1 MRTQTTSNETVE
13 MYLKTIAELSEEGQP
28 VVIARVAER
37 LGVTPVSA
45 NEMMKRLVEQELVE
59 HERYKGVR
67 LTENGRFYA
76 HSVIRRQRLWE
87 CFLVDRLNFNWSG
100 SYEAACRLEHATS
113 NVLAEA
119 LAAYLDNPTLCPHG
133 NPIPRADGTMP
144 KLEGS
149 PLAKLKP
156 GQTATVL
163 SIIPTSTEV
172 LAYLSQHHIVPG
184 QVIKI
189 VEKAPMDGP
198 MTVVVQSQKTNGR
211 RVALGLPMAALIMT
225 KSHGDGAVE
234 PTTTLDNLL
243 PGQAAT
249 VTKIGGKGAIRRRL
263 MDMGITRG
271 VEIKAIKTSPLGDP
285 VEYHLRGYNLSLRK
299 SEAEMI
305 EVAGF
310 EDRG

>member
-13 MYLKTIAELSEEGQP
+13 MYLKTISELGEDGQP
-28 VVIARVAER
+28 VIIARVAER

-45 NEMMKRLVEQELVE
+45 NEMMKRLVDQDLIV
-59 HERYKGVR
+59 HERYKGVW

-119 LAAYLDNPTLCPHG
+119 LAAYLDNPTVCPHG
-133 NPIPRADGTMP
+133 NPIPLADGTMP
-144 KLEGS
+144 KTEGS
-149 PLAKLKP
+149 SLAHLKP
-156 GQTATVL
+156 GQKATIL

-172 LAYLSQHHIVPG
+172 LAYLSQHNIVPG
-184 QVIKI
+184 QVITV

-198 MTVVVQSQKTNGR
+198 ITVRANGE
-211 RVALGLPMAALIMT
+211 RVALGLSMAALIMVQA
-225 KSHGDGAVE
+225 HGEGAVI
-234 PTTTLDNLL
+234 PTTTLDHLS
-243 PGQAAT
+243 PGQAGT
-249 VTKIGGKGAIRRRL
+249 VTKIGGKGPIRRRL

-305 EVAGF
+305 EVAV
-310 EDRG
+310 

>member
-13 MYLKTIAELSEEGQP
+13 MYLKTISELSEDGQP
-28 VVIARVAER
+28 VIIARVAER
-37 LGVTPVSA
+37 LGVSPVSA
-45 NEMMKRLVEQELVE
+45 NEMMKRLADQDLIN

-119 LAAYLDNPTLCPHG
+119 LAAYLDNPTVCPHG
-133 NPIPRADGTMP
+133 NPIPLADGTMP
-144 KLEGS
+144 KMEGS
-149 PLAKLKP
+149 SLARLKP
-156 GQTATVL
+156 GQKATVL

-172 LAYLSQHHIVPG
+172 LAYLSQHNIVPG
-184 QVIKI
+184 QIITV

-198 MTVVVQSQKTNGR
+198 ITVRANGE
-211 RVALGLPMAALIMT
+211 RVALGLPMAALVMVQA
-225 KSHGDGAVE
+225 HGEGAVV
-234 PTTTLDNLL
+234 PTTTLDHLS
-243 PGQAAT
+243 PGQAGT
-249 VTKIGGKGAIRRRL
+249 VTKIGGKGPIRRRL

-305 EVAGF
+305 EVSV
-310 EDRG
+310 

>member
-13 MYLKTIAELSEEGQP
+13 MYLKTIAELAEDGQP

-45 NEMMKRLVEQELVE
+45 NEMMKRLAEQNLIE

-119 LAAYLDNPTLCPHG
+119 LAAYLDNPTVCPHG
-133 NPIPRADGTMP
+133 NPIPLADGTMP
-144 KLEGS
+144 KTEGS
-149 PLAKLKP
+149 SLARLKA
-156 GQTATVL
+156 GQTATIL
-163 SIIPTSTEV
+163 SVIPTNTEV
-172 LAYLSQHHIVPG
+172 LAYLSQHNIVPG
-184 QVIKI
+184 QVITL

-198 MTVVVQSQKTNGR
+198 ITVRAGGE
-211 RVALGLPMAALIMT
+211 RVALGLSMAALIMVRP
-225 KSHGDGAVE
+225 HAEGAVYA
-234 PTTTLDNLL
+234 TTTLDHLS

-271 VEIKAIKTSPLGDP
+271 VEIKAVKTSPLGDP

-305 EVAGF
+305 EVAV
-310 EDRG
+310 

>member
-13 MYLKTIAELSEEGQP
+13 MYLKTIAELSEDDVP

-37 LGVTPVSA
+37 LGVSPVSA
-45 NEMMKRLVEQELVE
+45 NEMMKRLVDQELIE
-59 HERYKGVR
+59 HERYKGVK

-119 LAAYLDNPTLCPHG
+119 LSVYLDHPTICPHG

-144 KLEGS
+144 KEEGT
-149 PLAKLKP
+149 PLVKLCL
-156 GQTATVL
+156 GESATVL
-163 SIIPTSTEV
+163 SIIPTNTEV
-172 LAYLSQHHIVPG
+172 FSYLGQHNIVPG
-184 QVIKI
+184 QKLTI

-198 MTVVVQSQKTNGR
+198 MTVRVEGQ
-211 RVALGLPMAALIMT
+211 RVALGLPMAATVLVQPQREGQAT
-225 KSHGDGAVE
+225 AK
-234 PTTTLDNLL
+234 TTLDQLT

-263 MDMGITRG
+263 MDMGVTRG
-271 VEIKAIKTSPLGDP
+271 VEITAVKVSPLGDP
-285 VEYHLRGYNLSLRK
+285 VEYRLRGYNLSLRK
-299 SEAEMI
+299 SEAQMI
-305 EVAGF
+305 EVMP
-310 EDRG
+310 

>member
-13 MYLKTIAELSEEGQP
+13 MYLKTISELGEEGQA

-37 LGVTPVSA
+37 LGVSPVSA
-45 NEMMKRLVEQELVE
+45 NEMMKRLVDQDLIE

-119 LAAYLDNPTLCPHG
+119 LAAFLDNPTVCPHG
-133 NPIPRADGTMP
+133 NPIPQADGTMP
-144 KLEGS
+144 KIEGS
-149 PLAKLKP
+149 SLAKLKP

-163 SIIPTSTEV
+163 SIIPTNTEV
-172 LAYLSQHHIVPG
+172 FAYLSQHQIVPG

-189 VEKAPMDGP
+189 IEKAPMDGP
-198 MTVVVQSQKTNGR
+198 MTVQANGR
-211 RVALGLPMAALIMT
+211 RIALGLSMAALVMVQA
-225 KSHGDGAVE
+225 HGESTVL
-234 PTTTLDNLL
+234 PTTTLDHLS

-271 VEIKAIKTSPLGDP
+271 VEIRAIKTSPLGDP

-299 SEAEMI
+299 SEAEMV
-305 EVAGF
+305 EVAL
-310 EDRG
+310 